1 MVIGTLLENDDISRY
16 FFIFLIFSF
25 LGGKRAEKWPKMTK
39 KSVCYR
45 AEQQGCFLQILSV
58 IPTLSHITFSWG
70 IMFPNQPLSFQ
81 FHQEV
86 VGLLFAHVIECHFQF
101 STCSNKVA
109 TIVASDDPNNSSP
122 ADESLECLNK
132 AISGQ
137 TVCCLYMNSTAA
149 QACKH
154 CHIFC
159 VFYSLWSDMAQTFLH
174 HSS

>member
-1 MVIGTLLENDDISRY
+1 
-16 FFIFLIFSF
+16 
-25 LGGKRAEKWPKMTK
+25 
-39 KSVCYR
+39 
-45 AEQQGCFLQILSV
+45 
-58 IPTLSHITFSWG
+58 
-70 IMFPNQPLSFQ
+70 MFPNQPLSFQ

-86 VGLLFAHVIECHFQF
+86 FGLLFAHFIEYHFQF

-109 TIVASDDPNNSSP
+109 TIVASDGPNNSSP

-154 CHIFC
+154 C
-159 VFYSLWSDMAQTFLH
+159 VFYSL
-174 HSS
+174 